1 MENSDTSLR
10 NTSPRFFRITA
21 VLLTVFFSLTI
32 SFAQDQQSNG
42 VKLQFSDGRPA
53 VSGFENVNAVLSKV
67 GVRTSLV
74 EVPKQA
80 SAILGSAKDRALSE
94 NEKQQLL
101 SLFNLSRAELLEQV
115 RLAGRIPEGHRGGF
129 LNIKATNGGTY
140 PNISDLQSFSKK
152 SRSEAIKMFGKL
164 HINMSDDG
172 MSIDE
177 TMTVISGGEFIW
189 FFVLPDGV
197 ISKLT
202 ALTVDPGDKAVRVS
216 YPGMV
221 IHAGY
226 FPEKGVAVGFAHGP
240 KEFTIRFNESMV
252 AHFELLN
259 TNPWIDFTQ
268 ETPKL
273 LESITKK

>member
-42 VKLQFSDGRPA
+42 VKLQFSDGSPA

>member
-21 VLLTVFFSLTI
+21 VVLTVFFSLTI